1 MRKGIVME
9 QSHYFTIVMTSDG
22 AFYKAQPIEAE
33 IGMEIEFKAMTE
45 ESSDRKQTWLLSQ
58 RNMKVAAL
66 AMALCVALLP
76 LFLWYGSNRA
86 YAYVNIDINPSVEL
100 KLNNKM
106 EVLEI
111 HPLNEDAE
119 GIVSHLDNWKRKK
132 ASEVTL
138 DMISLSQEY
147 GYMNKKNEVLIGISY
162 VKNSHKKDFTKDI
175 ETYLEKKSL
184 PVSIAAYEVPE
195 DVRKQAKQKKGSVNK
210 EMARTIGKDKKTSTE
225 ASVAQNIQ
233 IGDEDKA
240 IIQSFYQEDHPTPAA
255 EPAPSSQPAE
265 KPQVISGKAEEQ
277 DQPSNDRSSPPKDNV
292 EKDSS
297 PTAKQKGR
305 KTFPANKTEK
315 KAAENN
321 NQKHG
326 LKSSSETPSKSKD
339 KSRKPFEQENH
350 GNHSPDHHEHGKSHP
365 SYNRHHSDDKKQ
377 NHPRR
382 NKHESDKAKQENE
395 HKKERKPH
403 RSH

>member
-9 QSHYFTIVMTSDG
+9 QGHHFTIVMSSDG
-22 AFYKAQPIEAE
+22 AFYKSQPIEAE
-33 IGMEIEFKAMTE
+33 IGAEIEFKAMTE
-45 ESSDRKQTWLLSQ
+45 ERSVRKQAWLFSQ

-66 AMALCVALLP
+66 AMALCVALFP
-76 LFLWYGSNRA
+76 LFLCYGSNRA

-111 HPLNEDAE
+111 HPLNKDAK
-119 GIVSHLDNWKRKK
+119 GIVSHMEHWKRKK

-162 VKNSHKKDFTKDI
+162 VKNSHTKDFTKEI

-195 DVRKQAKQKKGSVNK
+195 DIRKQAKQKKGSVNK
-210 EMARTIGKDKKTSTE
+210 EMARTIGKDNKTSKET
-225 ASVAQNIQ
+225 SVAQNVH

-240 IIQSFYQEDHPTPAA
+240 IIQSFYQEDHPSPAA
-255 EPAPSSQPAE
+255 EPSTSSQPAA
-265 KPQVISGKAEEQ
+265 KPQVISGKAEDQE
-277 DQPSNDRSSPPKDNV
+277 QPSNDRSTPPKDNV
-292 EKDSS
+292 EKDNS
-297 PTAKQKGR
+297 PAAKQKGR
-305 KTFPANKTEK
+305 KTFPSNKTEK
-315 KAAENN
+315 KAVENHN
-321 NQKHG
+321 EKHG
-326 LKSSSETPSKSKD
+326 PKPSSENPSKSKD
-339 KSRKPFEQENH
+339 KSKKTFKQENH
-350 GNHSPDHHEHGKSHP
+350 GRHSPAHHEHGKSHQ
-365 SYNRHHSDDKKQ
+365 SNNRHHSADKKHK
-377 NHPRR
+377 HPGR
-382 NKHESDKAKQENE
+382 NKHDNDKAKQEDKY
-395 HKKERKPH
+395 KKEREHH